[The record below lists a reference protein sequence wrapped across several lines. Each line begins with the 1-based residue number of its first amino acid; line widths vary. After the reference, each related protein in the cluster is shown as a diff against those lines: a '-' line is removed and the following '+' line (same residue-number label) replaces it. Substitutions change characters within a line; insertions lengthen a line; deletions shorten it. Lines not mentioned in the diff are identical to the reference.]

1 MLTDNK
7 NIMQNLA
14 AEITEYSFFHEI
26 EHRHSRFEVR
36 YFITADASAVIKKD
50 ECQIKSGDLCVIM
63 PGVPH
68 RLCSDGPLCFIS
80 FFGIDQSFSEVNSDP
95 SVLSFKKVIRD
106 RQLRS
111 IADRVYAELTEKNAF
126 FGERLKA
133 LRDELAIELLR
144 SCALP
149 FSGTDAEA
157 SHHQIT
163 DAVNEYLNLHF
174 KEKVRLED
182 IAAYTGFNKS
192 YLSRVYKKSSG
203 STIWQRLGYL
213 RCEYAKH
220 LIETSGRNLE
230 EISQMCGFENVSYF
244 RKLFKAYTS
253 YTPAAYRKSGAM
265 SI

>member
-1 MLTDNK
+1 MLTDNR

-26 EHRHSRFEVR
+26 EHRHLRFEVR
-36 YFITADASAVIKKD
+36 YFITADASAVVNK
-50 ECQIKSGDLCVIM
+50 EEYQIKSGDLCVIM

-68 RLCSDGPLCFIS
+68 RLNSDGPLCFIS

-95 SVLSFKKVIRD
+95 SVLSFKKVMRD
-106 RQLRS
+106 SALRA
-111 IADRVYAELTEKNAF
+111 IAERVHTELAERNVF

-149 FSGTDAEA
+149 FSEADADA

-163 DAVNEYLNLHF
+163 GAVNEYLNLHF
-174 KEKVRLED
+174 KEKVTLD
-182 IAAYTGFNKS
+182 GIAAYTGFNKS
-192 YLSRVYKKSSG
+192 YLSRVYKKSTG

-230 EISQMCGFENVSYF
+230 EISQMCGFENISYF
-244 RKLFKAYTS
+244 RKLFKSHTG
-253 YTPAAYRKSGAM
+253 YTPAAYGKSSAM

>member
-7 NIMQNLA
+7 NIMHSLA

-36 YFITADASAVIKKD
+36 YFIKADASAVINNL
-50 ECQIKSGDLCVIM
+50 EIRIKSGDLCVIM
-63 PGVPH
+63 PGVTH
-68 RLCSDGPLCFIS
+68 RIDSNETLCFIS
-80 FFGIDQSFSEVNSDP
+80 FFGIDQSFSDVNSDP
-95 SVLSFKKVIRD
+95 SVLSFKNI
-106 RQLRS
+106 
-111 IADRVYAELTEKNAF
+111 IASAEIDATAKRVYSELAEKKAF

-149 FSGTDAEA
+149 FSDEKTGI

-174 KEKVRLED
+174 KEKFQLED

-192 YLSRVYKKSSG
+192 YLSRVYKRTSG
-203 STIWQRLGYL
+203 CTIWQRLGYL
-213 RCEYAKH
+213 RCEYARH
-220 LIETSGRNLE
+220 LIKTSGKSLE
-230 EISQMCGFENVSYF
+230 EISQMCGFENISYF
-244 RKLFKAYTS
+244 RKLFKSHTG
-253 YTPAAYRKSGAM
+253 YTPAAYRKSGEM